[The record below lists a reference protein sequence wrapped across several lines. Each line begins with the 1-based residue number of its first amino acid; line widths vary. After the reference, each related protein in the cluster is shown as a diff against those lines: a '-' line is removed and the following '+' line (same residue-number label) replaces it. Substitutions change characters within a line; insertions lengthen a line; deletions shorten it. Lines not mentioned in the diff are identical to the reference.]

1 MDNADRIPKLDQDP
15 RIHLVDW
22 IIAVTE
28 VAGSYGTNYH
38 PINGWLDVGIL
49 TTEIQWRSSH
59 NNKVRPFPQM
69 IAKPDENNTTP
80 AAYNLYQT
88 RLNEVTLFRDDQRR

>member
-1 MDNADRIPKLDQDP
+1 MPIDNADRIPKLDQDP
-15 RIHLVDW
+15 RIHLLADW

-38 PINGWLDVGIL
+38 PINGWLDVRIL

-59 NNKVRPFPQM
+59 NKEVRPCVLQALIDDLSSLSSPDVEQLSSQT
-69 IAKPDENNTTP
+69 KP
-80 AAYNLYQT
+80 L
-88 RLNEVTLFRDDQRR
+88 